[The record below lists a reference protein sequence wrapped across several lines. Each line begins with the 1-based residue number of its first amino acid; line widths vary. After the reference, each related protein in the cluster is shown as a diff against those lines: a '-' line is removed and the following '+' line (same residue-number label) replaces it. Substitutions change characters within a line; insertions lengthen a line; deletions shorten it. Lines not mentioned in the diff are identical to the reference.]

1 MSEAATQGAGS
12 GVGPAFE
19 PAAGLLPGS
28 PQQDP
33 QTPQVSLLLGRA
45 ASDSLRAASKQ
56 PVTRRHL
63 NSLLL
68 FLPLTLARA
77 AARTSIAGRLQPAAG
92 GDISIQTT
100 EGRLVRLDGDISTKA
115 VLRDPRIVR
124 EAFEAHGEWKS
135 KDLFQID
142 PIHLKAL
149 FIRRAG
155 KLFVIT
161 YWCEVC
167 AIRTYAPGRCA
178 CCQEETAFDPRDPS
192 LENTAPQLAK

>member
-1 MSEAATQGAGS
+1 M
-12 GVGPAFE
+12 
-19 PAAGLLPGS
+19 
-28 PQQDP
+28 
-33 QTPQVSLLLGRA
+33 
-45 ASDSLRAASKQ
+45 
-56 PVTRRHL
+56 TRRHL
-63 NSLLL
+63 HLLLL

-77 AARTSIAGRLQPAAG
+77 SGRPSITGRLQPVANGAV
-92 GDISIQTT
+92 SIQTT
-100 EGRLVRLDGDISTKA
+100 DGRLVRLDGDTSTKA

-124 EAFEAHGEWKS
+124 EDFEALGEWKS

-155 KLFVIT
+155 RQMVIT

-192 LENTAPQLAK
+192 LENSAPSA